1 MASSRVPSLSRRE
14 RQILDVI
21 YAKGRATAADVTAE
35 LPDAP
40 TYTTVRG
47 LLRILEEKGHVRHED
62 DGGRYVYS
70 ASLPREAAGAS
81 QLQHVVR
88 TFFDGSA
95 SKAMAAFLGSAREGL
110 SEEELARLRAVVENA
125 GKSYKS
131 GKRAAHK

>member
-1 MASSRVPSLSRRE
+1 MAKAPVPSLSRRE

-21 YAKGRATAADVTAE
+21 YARGRATAADVTAE

-70 ASLPREAAGAS
+70 PSTPREDAGAS

-95 SKAMAAFLGSAREGL
+95 AKAMAAFLGSTRGKL
-110 SEEELARLRAVVENA
+110 SDEELQHLRSIVDTAA
-125 GKSYKS
+125 AKP
-131 GKRAAHK
+131 GKRTPRK